1 MDLFKDINFIF
12 NSLPCYPCS
21 LLRSSANQTAIVTQ
35 TGVFKLITPK
45 ERKSITDSQWDRTSI
60 TNNIKYQK
68 HYKVVQDQC
77 FRISELIDQFRCA
90 VWSPLQCSLLGG
102 CMLITVTT
110 GNQVLMYEADSN
122 PSIEEWKIV
131 VNLTKLLQKHYKF
144 DLNSLTNDD
153 INRIETIC
161 VDWSPYNNNDDISL
175 IALGSKAGVITIW
188 KFDKNIQL
196 FTSINAFDT
205 YVYKLKWTNWYFT
218 EKEDAYIYLIAGSC
232 EGELKEIK
240 FTINFK
246 TKKCHIKTSTIE
258 QSNESIISIIE
269 ISEDYN
275 NDGKC
280 KMAVVN
286 GTIIRIY
293 NLDLK
298 SEILYEK
305 DKVKTYNIPYIMT
318 IGSVQFYNN
327 NDTLRIYTMDGKAID
342 ISVVDDELI
351 IKNDNTLSFLKA
363 IFYHPVDNQEETE
376 INKTQSFLDFVE
388 ENSAVPRYFGAQKSI
403 NELCDTILYFTYA
416 PKAMNYRTSGSSYCY
431 LLIYSN
437 YLLKSSSE
445 IFEKKVIKNIDRW
458 LKDELIFQKYT
469 SSCLFWDVVQ
479 YTEKLK
485 NNNEEASENF
495 CLKIIDHLMS
505 YNIHQEDIKDIENC
519 DFTKEEIKDQSLCIL
534 KLAKKIYRNKKI
546 NSLKLINSFIQSIK
560 FLLTE
565 NHSKKVEKI
574 KERNVEIIR
583 NYISRNFIML
593 FNKIDLSKYYED

>member
-35 TGVFKLITPK
+35 TGVFINTPK

-269 ISEDYN
+269 ISED
-275 NDGKC
+275 
-280 KMAVVN
+280 
-286 GTIIRIY
+286 
-293 NLDLK
+293 
-298 SEILYEK
+298 
-305 DKVKTYNIPYIMT
+305 
-318 IGSVQFYNN
+318 
-327 NDTLRIYTMDGKAID
+327 
-342 ISVVDDELI
+342 
-351 IKNDNTLSFLKA
+351 
-363 IFYHPVDNQEETE
+363 
-376 INKTQSFLDFVE
+376 
-388 ENSAVPRYFGAQKSI
+388 
-403 NELCDTILYFTYA
+403 
-416 PKAMNYRTSGSSYCY
+416 
-431 LLIYSN
+431 
-437 YLLKSSSE
+437 
-445 IFEKKVIKNIDRW
+445 
-458 LKDELIFQKYT
+458 
-469 SSCLFWDVVQ
+469 
-479 YTEKLK
+479 
-485 NNNEEASENF
+485 
-495 CLKIIDHLMS
+495 
-505 YNIHQEDIKDIENC
+505 
-519 DFTKEEIKDQSLCIL
+519 
-534 KLAKKIYRNKKI
+534 
-546 NSLKLINSFIQSIK
+546 
-560 FLLTE
+560 
-565 NHSKKVEKI
+565 
-574 KERNVEIIR
+574 
-583 NYISRNFIML
+583 
-593 FNKIDLSKYYED
+593 